1 MSEYHVVGE
10 AMSIGENLKT
20 LRERRGLTQPAI
32 AALIDT
38 PKTTYIGWEHD
49 KNPPPADKVA
59 DLARVLGCS
68 TDELIFEKAER
79 SVSEDMRALF
89 RRLATLPDDM
99 QSQARTII
107 RGLVLSLEEEA
118 AKRDNDAA

>member
-1 MSEYHVVGE
+1 MSANHVTGE

-20 LRERRGLTQPAI
+20 LRERAGLTQPAI

-38 PKTTYIGWEHD
+38 PKSTYLGWEHD

-89 RRLATLPDDM
+89 RRMSTLPDDM
-99 QSQARTII
+99 QSQARSII
-107 RGLVLSLEEEA
+107 RGMVLGMEEEA
-118 AKRDNDAA
+118 AKRGNDAA